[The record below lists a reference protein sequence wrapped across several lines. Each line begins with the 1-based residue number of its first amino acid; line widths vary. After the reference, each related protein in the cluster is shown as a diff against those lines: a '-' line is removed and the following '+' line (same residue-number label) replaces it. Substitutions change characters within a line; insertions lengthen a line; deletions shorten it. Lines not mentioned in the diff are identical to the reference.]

1 MEFLGQHYTIS
12 FAMLIVWI
20 LTYWYGKKIDD
31 KNKIQFGYFLIG
43 IALFKNLQ
51 IILEDIMVA
60 LMGYMIFNY

>member
-31 KNKIQFGYFLIG
+31 KNKIQFGYF
-43 IALFKNLQ
+43 
-51 IILEDIMVA
+51 
-60 LMGYMIFNY
+60 